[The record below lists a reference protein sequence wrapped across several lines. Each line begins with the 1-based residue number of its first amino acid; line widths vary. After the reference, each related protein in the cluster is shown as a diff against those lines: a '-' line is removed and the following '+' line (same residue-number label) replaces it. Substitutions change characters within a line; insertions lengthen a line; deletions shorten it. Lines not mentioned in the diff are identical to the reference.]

1 MYLKYNEKSL
11 FDSVKTRNTDI
22 FSYTSF
28 YKNNSNDSYKDQY
41 SECFLDFKNNYIY
54 YIWKKNNLIYRPKG
68 PAIIKLDAKTGFPL
82 EIHFRQNLNV
92 SSFEFLRHN
101 FFLFSSLAALNNI
114 KLLIYPTSLGI
125 VTIIF

>member
-41 SECFLDFKNNYIY
+41 SECFLDFKNNHIY
-54 YIWKKNNLIYRPKG
+54 YI
-68 PAIIKLDAKTGFPL
+68 
-82 EIHFRQNLNV
+82 
-92 SSFEFLRHN
+92 
-101 FFLFSSLAALNNI
+101 
-114 KLLIYPTSLGI
+114 
-125 VTIIF
+125 